1 MNKIIYLIRHSGPFV
16 NIKNYEDYE
25 NVSWEEYNKNMILS
39 VEGEKKAEKLC
50 EIEELKNIDDIYSSN
65 SFRAIATA
73 KYLAE
78 NNNTK
83 IQLDDRINERK
94 FGCKYL
100 NQLPL
105 DFTKKSF
112 DNKNY
117 KFLDGE
123 SLNEMDSRLNDF
135 INEILNQK
143 REKTIIVIHGIMLL
157 SFLSNVCDYKFDG
170 EKTFAKYNN
179 KLIINVKPKNPG
191 VYKITYS
198 ENNEIIDID
207 VIN

>member
-1 MNKIIYLIRHSGPFV
+1 MVTTIYLIRHSGPFV

-83 IQLDDRINERK
+83 IKLDDRINERE

-100 NQLPL
+100 NQLPP

>member
-1 MNKIIYLIRHSGPFV
+1 MVTTIYLIRHSGPFV